1 MNSIITSEKVDSLID
16 QLQASLNEYEKHKE
30 ERS

>member
-1 MNSIITSEKVDSLID
+1 MSKITSEKVVSLID

-30 ERS
+30 ERT